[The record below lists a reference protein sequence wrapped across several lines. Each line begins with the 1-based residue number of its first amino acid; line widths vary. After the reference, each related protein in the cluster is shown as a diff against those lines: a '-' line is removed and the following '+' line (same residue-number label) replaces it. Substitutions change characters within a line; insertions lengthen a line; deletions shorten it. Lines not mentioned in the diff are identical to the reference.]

1 MALGVVFSAIQ
12 VYFFWVS
19 NRWVDPACCFCCF
32 LPNLPVEMYLT
43 RLWWARHHSV
53 HYRNLWAPSFTPTTS
68 RKNGIVC
75 LALINTRGLT
85 NKTFLLNEFF
95 TSPELDFIFLTETW
109 LCTGEFTPFLELLPP
124 DCLFFSSS
132 QTAGRGG
139 GLTTVFKSSFQCQ
152 KSTSNSFSTFEL
164 QSNGLWST
172 ALLRWI
178 TVNYDE
184 FLIVGDF
191 NIWLYQDSCSRN
203 FLILLKHLILLSLC
217 LVQHMKKDTHWTYC
231 YRFI

>member
-1 MALGVVFSAIQ
+1 MIPIPTYSSYQHQTLFDIRSSHKTWIKHNLGDELNINNWCLYRRTDRSLTCCHHTEEDWGSVAVFCGEPGAYLRYGCGCSPSAIQ
-12 VYFFWVS
+12 VDFFWVS

-32 LPNLPVEMYLT
+32 LPNLLVETYLT

-53 HYRNLWAPSFTPTTS
+53 HYRNLRAPSFTPTTS

-75 LALINTRGLT
+75 LALINTRGLK

-139 GLTTVFKSSFQCQ
+139 RLTTVFKSSFQCQ
-152 KSTSNSFSTFEL
+152 
-164 QSNGLWST
+164 
-172 ALLRWI
+172 
-178 TVNYDE
+178 
-184 FLIVGDF
+184 
-191 NIWLYQDSCSRN
+191 
-203 FLILLKHLILLSLC
+203 
-217 LVQHMKKDTHWTYC
+217 
-231 YRFI
+231 

>member
-1 MALGVVFSAIQ
+1 MAVGVVLSAIQ
-12 VYFFWVS
+12 VDFFWVS

-32 LPNLPVEMYLT
+32 LPNLPVETYLT

-53 HYRNLWAPSFTPTTS
+53 HYRNLRAPSFTPTTS

-75 LALINTRGLT
+75 LALINTRGLK

-132 QTAGRGG
+132 QAEVGG
-139 GLTTVFKSSFQCQ
+139 SLLYSNPVSNVNSQHLTPSPPLNCK
-152 KSTSNSFSTFEL
+152 
-164 QSNGLWST
+164 SNGLWST

-178 TVNYDE
+178 TVNYDK
-184 FLIVGDF
+184 FLIAGDF

-203 FLILLKHLILLSLC
+203 ILILLKHLISLSLC
-217 LVQHMKKDTHWTYC
+217 LVQHVKKDTHWTYC
-231 YRFI
+231 YHFI